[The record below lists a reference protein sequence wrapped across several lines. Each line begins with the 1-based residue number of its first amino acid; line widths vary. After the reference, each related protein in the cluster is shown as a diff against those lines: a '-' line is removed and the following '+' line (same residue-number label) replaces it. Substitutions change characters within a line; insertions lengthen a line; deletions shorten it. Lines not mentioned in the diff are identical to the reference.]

1 MEREY
6 NEYDD
11 YGTGWE
17 EAAERE
23 YERREEQGVEAWR
36 VRDAAARRA
45 AYGAMVAAALFAAV
59 IPCPC
64 ESAGTIEATDALLA
78 GRCDACG
85 WRA

>member
-1 MEREY
+1 MDGF
-6 NEYDD
+6 NELDEM
-11 YGTGWE
+11 GTGWE

-59 IPCPC
+59 MPC
-64 ESAGTIEATDALLA
+64 ECEEAGTLAATDALLA
-78 GRCDACG
+78 GKCEACG

>member
-1 MEREY
+1 MDGF
-6 NEYDD
+6 NELDEM
-11 YGTGWE
+11 GTGFE

-23 YERREEQGVEAWR
+23 YARQEELGVEAWR

-59 IPCPC
+59 IPCEC
-64 ESAGTIEATDALLA
+64 ETAGTLAATDALLA
-78 GRCDACG
+78 GECAACG

>member
-1 MEREY
+1 MDY

-23 YERREEQGVEAWR
+23 YDRQEEAGVEAWR

-45 AYGAMVAAALFAAV
+45 AYGAMVAAAILAAV
-59 IPCPC
+59 MGCDC
-64 ESAGTIEATDALLA
+64 EKSGTDAATDALLS
-78 GRCDACG
+78 GRCDRCG